1 MAGEARWLTAAAAS
15 LPSPLKEQICIIT
28 LGPPPAPAKSWQL
41 LPGEQQLLPQEG
53 CLRLMPRGRL
63 NHQGPPG
70 SQLEG

>member
-1 MAGEARWLTAAAAS
+1 MVDSGSSLAS
-15 LPSPLKEQICIIT
+15 LCTQEELCIIA
-28 LGPPPAPAKSWQL
+28 LGLPPAPAKSRQL

-63 NHQGPPG
+63 SHQGPPG